1 MTPFLTAL
9 LLPLLPAAFQD
20 LPQAAPPGPLEGLK
34 RVEVQANTFL
44 ENHQDHAALA
54 FDGAGNL
61 LTVWESRRQEQA
73 TPGVFA
79 QLFDPLGRPLTT
91 ELHVNQFLPGGQGR
105 PAAAFAPD
113 GSAWVVWE
121 SGGQDGSGLG
131 IQARRFGFFPQA
143 GGNRTFGPLSDE
155 ISVNQTARGDQQA
168 AGVAV
173 SPAGR
178 VLVTWI
184 SSRADQR
191 VAMGRLLDSEGGPLT
206 GEFRLGLSDSG
217 DESVVSSA
225 WLSASRFA
233 AVWSHSKGMGRPSA
247 VMARFFDA
255 SGKPAAAPLPV
266 SAPGRSQNIEPAL
279 ASGANGGLL
288 VAWMNSRQNEHG
300 FRVLARSL
308 TPAGRPQGLP
318 FEVEPAGGEWISG
331 VAAAPASGNGFL
343 VVFNRVGKKDPHLLT
358 PHPTPPAEVW
368 ARRVDP
374 AGPSAGEAQRINGYD
389 EGSQMLAVGSPAARA
404 ARSARGALAVA
415 WNGRVDEKEKHGV
428 GVTLLVPRDL
438 SVPAPPALEPLA
450 ALVTPEDFEQSLARA
465 HARPEYDPNYV
476 PDPPEANAPP
486 AGPDFG
492 FQGSAN
498 TGWNPPDPDLAVG
511 PNNVVTIVNGE
522 IAFFDKAGT
531 NSFRQAIAGS
541 SGFWGSVGA
550 ENFVFDPT
558 ALYDPHSG
566 RFIVGAGEQASNG
579 GQLLVLAVS
588 DDSDPNGTWFKYRF
602 DLTSVGGFVDFPN
615 LGVDQ
620 DAVYFV
626 NDFFATPTGNFI
638 HIIPKAPLLVG
649 GAATITS
656 VRTASG
662 PISLSSTKTYD
673 TGTPAQ
679 YFITAFSGSS
689 TKLLMKAIENP
700 LGTPVL
706 TEFQLTVPNFNSPPG
721 AEQFGTTNLADT
733 IDVRIKNG
741 VYRNGRLWVA
751 HTVGVNG
758 TARVRWYEID
768 PRGWPASGNNP
779 VLVQSGTQN
788 LGAGEHNW
796 YGDINVDAS
805 GNMGLAFNRS
815 SSNQY
820 ISVERSFHLAG
831 DAAGSLHSPTLMQI
845 STSPEEGSRWGDYSG
860 VEEDPASPGT
870 FWSHH
875 EYRTSS
881 WRTWVGKFTPMA
893 GPETDTI
900 VMTGPTSVN
909 VGGLVIYDW
918 SKAPP
923 SAPWFMLLSKK
934 LNGTTINGQPFDIGP
949 KVRTMGTGTTS
960 AAGTGSWVG
969 GPARAK
975 FSGKTFYLEL
985 RVDSNGQT
993 FDSNAIA
1000 LTVN

>member
-1 MTPFLTAL
+1 
-9 LLPLLPAAFQD
+9 
-20 LPQAAPPGPLEGLK
+20 
-34 RVEVQANTFL
+34 
-44 ENHQDHAALA
+44 A

-61 LTVWESRRQEQA
+61 LIVWESRRQEQA

-79 QLFDPLGRPLTT
+79 QLLDPLGRPLTT

-105 PAAAFAPD
+105 PAAAFGPD
-113 GSAWVVWE
+113 GSAWIVWE

-131 IQARRFGFFPQA
+131 IYARRFGFRTQA
-143 GGNRTFGPLSDE
+143 GPGRSFGALSDE
-155 ISVNQTARGDQQA
+155 IRFSPTTRGDQQA
-168 AGVAV
+168 ASV
-173 SPAGR
+173 SISFTGQ

-184 SSRADQR
+184 SSGADRR
-191 VAMGRLLDSEGGPLT
+191 VAMGRLFDSKMNPAT
-206 GEFRLGLSDSG
+206 DEFRLSVSDSG
-217 DESVVSSA
+217 DESVASGA
-225 WLSASRFA
+225 WLSASRFV
-233 AVWSHSKGMGRPSA
+233 AVWSGSKGMGRPSA

-255 SGKPAAAPLPV
+255 SGNPAAGPLQV
-266 SAPGRSQNIEPAL
+266 STPERSQNIEPAL
-279 ASGANGGLL
+279 AVDGKGGLL
-288 VAWMNSRQNEHG
+288 VAWLNSGRHEHG
-300 FRVLARSL
+300 FRVLARGL
-308 TPAGRPQGLP
+308 TSAGEPLGP
-318 FEVEPAGGEWISG
+318 PVEIVPAGGEWNSG
-331 VAAAPASGNGFL
+331 VAVTPAFRNGFL
-343 VVFNRVGKKDPHLLT
+343 VAFNRVGRKDPRALT
-358 PHPTPPAEVW
+358 PRPTAEAAVW
-368 ARRVDP
+368 ARPVDA
-374 AGPSAGEAQRINGYD
+374 AGRASGDAVRINGFD
-389 EGSQMLAVGSPAARA
+389 QGSQMLTVGSSASRA
-404 ARSARGALAVA
+404 ARGSRGSLAFT
-415 WNGRVDEKEKHGV
+415 WNGRVDGGEKHGV
-428 GVTLLVPRDL
+428 GLTLLVPRSL
-438 SVPAPPALEPLA
+438 ALAAPPALEPRA
-450 ALVTPEDFEQSLARA
+450 ALVTPADFEQSLSRA

-492 FQGSAN
+492 FQASAN

-511 PNNVVTIVNGE
+511 PANIVTIVNGE
-522 IAFFDKAGT
+522 IAFFDKAGN

-602 DLTSVGGFVDFPN
+602 DLTAVGGFVDFPN

-626 NDFFATPTGNFI
+626 NDFFAAPTGNFI

-649 GAATITS
+649 GAATVTS

-673 TGTPAQ
+673 TSTPAQ
-679 YFITAFSGSS
+679 YFITAFSGSN
-689 TKLLMKAIENP
+689 TKLLLKAIENP

-706 TEFQLTVPNFNSPPG
+706 SQFQLTVPSFNGPPD
-721 AEQFGTTNLADT
+721 ADQFGTSNLADT
-733 IDVRIKNG
+733 IDFRIKNG
-741 VYRNGRLWVA
+741 IYRNGRLWVA

-779 VLVQSGTQN
+779 VLVQMGTQN
-788 LGAGEHNW
+788 LGVGEHNW
-796 YGDINVDAS
+796 YGDINVDAA
-805 GNMGLAFNRS
+805 GNMALAFNRS

-831 DAAGSLHSPTLMQI
+831 DSAGSLHSPTLLQI

-860 VEEDPASPGT
+860 LEEDPVSPGT

-893 GPETDTI
+893 APETDTI
-900 VMTGPTSVN
+900 LLTGPTSVN
-909 VGGLVIYDW
+909 VHGFVIYDW

-923 SAPWFMLLSKK
+923 SSPWFMLLSKK
-934 LNGTTINGQPFDIGP
+934 LGGTTINGQPFDIGP
-949 KVRTMGTGTTS
+949 AVRIMGTGTTS
-960 AAGTGSWVG
+960 PAGTGSWVG

-975 FSGKTFYLEL
+975 FSGKTFHLEL

-993 FDSNAIA
+993 FDSNAIS

>member
-1 MTPFLTAL
+1 VTPFLATL
-9 LLPLLPAAFQD
+9 LLPLFPAAFQD
-20 LPQAAPPGPLEGLK
+20 LPADASPGPLDGLQ
-34 RVEVQANTFL
+34 RIEIRANTFL
-44 ENHQDHAALA
+44 GNHQDHAALA
-54 FDGAGNL
+54 VDATGNL
-61 LTVWESRRQEQA
+61 LVVWESRRQEQA

-79 QLFDPLGRPLTT
+79 QLLDPLGRPLTT

-105 PAAAFAPD
+105 PAAAFGPG
-113 GSAWVVWE
+113 GSAWIVWE
-121 SGGQDGSGLG
+121 TSGQDGSGLG
-131 IQARRFGFFPQA
+131 IRARRFGFSA
-143 GGNRTFGPLSDE
+143 EADGKHSFGALSGE
-155 ISVNQTARGDQQA
+155 IPVNQVATGDQQA
-168 AGVAV
+168 AGV
-173 SPAGR
+173 SISSAGR

-184 SSRADQR
+184 ASGADRR
-191 VAMGRLLDSEGGPLT
+191 VAMGRLFDAKGNPRT
-206 GEFRLGLSDSG
+206 DEFRVGVADSG

-247 VMARFFDA
+247 VMARFFD
-255 SGKPAAAPLPV
+255 PAGVPVQDPLRV
-266 SAPGRSQNIEPAL
+266 STAGRGQNIEPAL
-279 ASGANGGLL
+279 AAGADGGLL
-288 VAWMNSRQNEHG
+288 VAWMNSRTEEHG
-300 FRVLARSL
+300 FRVLARGFRSEGEPL
-308 TPAGRPQGLP
+308 GPPVEIEPTGGR
-318 FEVEPAGGEWISG
+318 WNSG
-331 VAAAPASGNGFL
+331 VAVAPGSRNGFR
-343 VVFNRVGKKDPHLLT
+343 VVFNRVDRTSPRVLT
-358 PHPTPPAEVW
+358 LRPTLEAGVW
-368 ARRVDP
+368 ALSVDAAGHP
-374 AGPSAGEAQRINGYD
+374 AGQAERINGFD
-389 EGSQMLAVGSPAARA
+389 EGSQMLAVGSPASRA
-404 ARSARGALAVA
+404 ARGAGGSLAVV
-415 WNGRVDEKEKHGV
+415 WNGRVDGVEKHGV
-428 GVTLLVPRDL
+428 GLTLLVPGGL
-438 SVPAPPALEPLA
+438 AAAAPPALEPRA
-450 ALVTPEDFEQSLARA
+450 ALVTPEDFAQSLSRA

-492 FQGSAN
+492 FQASAN

-511 PNNVVTIVNGE
+511 PNNVVTVVNGE
-522 IAFFDKAGT
+522 IAFFDKAGN

-588 DDSDPNGTWFKYRF
+588 DDSDPNGAWFKYRF
-602 DLTSVGGFVDFPN
+602 DLTTVGGFVDFPN

-626 NDFFATPTGNFI
+626 NDFFAAPTGNFI

-649 GAATITS
+649 GTATITS
-656 VRTASG
+656 VRTAGG

-673 TGTPAQ
+673 TNTPAQ
-679 YFITAFSGSS
+679 YFITAFSGSN

-700 LGTPVL
+700 LGAPVL
-706 TEFQLTVPNFNSPPG
+706 SEFQLTVPSFNGPPG
-721 AEQFGTTNLADT
+721 ADQFGSTNLAAT
-733 IDVRIKNG
+733 IDFRIKNG

-779 VLVQSGTQN
+779 VLVQMGTQN
-788 LGAGEHNW
+788 LGVGEHNW
-796 YGDINVDAS
+796 YGDINVDAA
-805 GNMGLAFNRS
+805 GNMALAFNRS

-831 DAAGSLHSPTLMQI
+831 DAAGSLHSPTLLQI
-845 STSPEEGSRWGDYSG
+845 STSPEEGGRWGDYSG
-860 VEEDPASPGT
+860 LEEDPVSPGT

-893 GPETDTI
+893 APETDTI
-900 VMTGPTSVN
+900 LLTGPTSVN
-909 VGGLVIYDW
+909 VHGFVIYDW

-934 LNGTTINGQPFDIGP
+934 LGGTTINGQPFDIGP
-949 KVRTMGTGTTS
+949 GVRIMGSGTTS
-960 AAGTGSWVG
+960 PAGTGSWAG
-969 GPARAK
+969 GPARVK
-975 FSGKTFYLEL
+975 FSGKTFHLEL

-993 FDSNAIA
+993 FDSNAIS